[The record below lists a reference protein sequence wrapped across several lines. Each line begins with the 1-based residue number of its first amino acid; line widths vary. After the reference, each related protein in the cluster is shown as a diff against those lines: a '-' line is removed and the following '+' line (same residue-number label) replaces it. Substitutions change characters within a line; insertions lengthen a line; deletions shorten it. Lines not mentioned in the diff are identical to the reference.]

1 MEIDRRSF
9 LAAAATI
16 GAGVSADA
24 AAAPAAEGWE
34 WETMRWM
41 QICATE
47 DDPSNYDPQ
56 FWLDFLRRT
65 QTQGV
70 CLSAGGVTAFYPT
83 KVPFH
88 YRSPYLGDGDMFGDL
103 AKACKAM
110 GLRVLARVDPHA
122 MRADALAAHPEWV
135 ARDTAGAPKPHPT
148 DPELFLTCPNGAVTF
163 EWMPAILR
171 EIVANY
177 PVDGVF
183 GNRWA
188 GGAGMCHC
196 ATCNDSFRKASG
208 FAVPATLGN
217 VRDPAVRAYLRWD
230 DAQRYAQIERWNAA
244 VRAVNPATFFTP
256 GTWGRL
262 DPARLRGTIRSLYAD
277 RQGRNV
283 RDPIWV
289 NGRSAKETQCLMPDR
304 PMSGIFA
311 VGATSTGYRH
321 VDSTQSDAEIATYLH
336 DGLAQGFRPWMTK
349 FKAEIFDRRWVPVV
363 EKAYA
368 WHARHE
374 AYFRNTANLATV
386 AMLRSVQTNTYYAPG
401 ALSDG
406 SASGSANTA
415 ISNHR
420 TDEPATG
427 FYQALLE
434 SRIPFAFVDERR
446 LDAAALAP
454 YRVIVLP
461 NIAALSDAQAA
472 QLRNYVARGGA
483 IVATHET
490 SLYDEWGQR
499 RANFALADLFGCDF
513 AGSIEE
519 RVQNGYLLVNGVH
532 ALTRGFDDTPRI
544 MGGTRSV
551 NVMPRSGV
559 SGVPLTIAPRYP
571 DLPME
576 KAYPRSRDS
585 NVPAVYARAFGKGRV
600 VYLPENIDATFWQ
613 CSSGDHLSLL
623 RNAVDWAMN
632 ADAPLTVRGAG
643 LIDVSYWRQARSVA
657 AHIVNLNSPMAMG
670 GGYLREIT
678 PIGPQDVTFQLP
690 ADAKVKAVRLL
701 ESETEVA
708 ARVEAGILKVRVPG
722 VRLHEIVAVDLV

>member
-1 MEIDRRSF
+1 
-9 LAAAATI
+9 
-16 GAGVSADA
+16 
-24 AAAPAAEGWE
+24 
-34 WETMRWM
+34 
-41 QICATE
+41 
-47 DDPSNYDPQ
+47 
-56 FWLDFLRRT
+56 
-65 QTQGV
+65 
-70 CLSAGGVTAFYPT
+70 
-83 KVPFH
+83 
-88 YRSPYLGDGDMFGDL
+88 
-103 AKACKAM
+103 
-110 GLRVLARVDPHA
+110 
-122 MRADALAAHPEWV
+122 
-135 ARDTAGAPKPHPT
+135 
-148 DPELFLTCPNGAVTF
+148 
-163 EWMPAILR
+163 
-171 EIVANY
+171 
-177 PVDGVF
+177 
-183 GNRWA
+183 
-188 GGAGMCHC
+188 
-196 ATCNDSFRKASG
+196 
-208 FAVPATLGN
+208 
-217 VRDPAVRAYLRWD
+217 
-230 DAQRYAQIERWNAA
+230 
-244 VRAVNPATFFTP
+244 
-256 GTWGRL
+256 
-262 DPARLRGTIRSLYAD
+262 
-277 RQGRNV
+277 
-283 RDPIWV
+283 
-289 NGRSAKETQCLMPDR
+289 
-304 PMSGIFA
+304 
-311 VGATSTGYRH
+311 
-321 VDSTQSDAEIATYLH
+321 
-336 DGLAQGFRPWMTK
+336 MTK